1 MDDPNIY
8 SVHSV
13 VFIFWTSTSV
23 FFFYRKPI
31 LFFNKNTTDNDGILF
46 VVFFF
51 FWLFRRWVCTFTRA
65 GGDGRKRVWKN
76 KRCKIDGFIRFYV
89 FYIIDE
95 TQPVC
100 LAKRRSRVVV
110 VVGFILTS
118 KRLYGFPMLV
128 CDTATAGGGE
138 GGGGQRKEQISGRL
152 LMVNLA
158 MIVGVRGVWKKK

>member
-51 FWLFRRWVCTFTRA
+51 FGFFVGGCVRLLGQEEMAGNGYEKINVVKSTVLYDFMFSILSTKHNRCALPRGGRVSSSLSVLYWQVSVYMAFRCSFA
-65 GGDGRKRVWKN
+65 
-76 KRCKIDGFIRFYV
+76 
-89 FYIIDE
+89 
-95 TQPVC
+95 
-100 LAKRRSRVVV
+100 
-110 VVGFILTS
+110 IL
-118 KRLYGFPMLV
+118 LPLV
-128 CDTATAGGGE
+128 EERGGE
-138 GGGGQRKEQISGRL
+138 GNEKNKYLEDY
-152 LMVNLA
+152 
-158 MIVGVRGVWKKK
+158 